1 MYWCFLSA
9 HRINHESVKTHDE
22 SHFIQSR
29 VTSCI
34 TSTTHIR
41 CVSLST
47 RHEVLRNKESGQ
59 FDMNSRV
66 SQRLEGHTACFW
78 ILFTEGKKTEETIK
92 EVEEKEKKEPP
103 QDEKVFSNHV
113 FVPSFKNAGNESFN
127 CRNQVHETNGL
138 AKMISWGVS
147 IVSTVTTM
155 LPQCFRRMQERR
167 DRRTLTTM
175 MKMMKMTVR
184 TTVTSPAMRRTRMSK
199 RRKRRSP
206 CL

>member
-1 MYWCFLSA
+1 
-9 HRINHESVKTHDE
+9 
-22 SHFIQSR
+22 
-29 VTSCI
+29 
-34 TSTTHIR
+34 
-41 CVSLST
+41 
-47 RHEVLRNKESGQ
+47 
-59 FDMNSRV
+59 MNSRV
-66 SQRLEGHTACFW
+66 SQRLEGHTACSC
-78 ILFTEGKKTEETIK
+78 ILFAEGKKTEETIK

-113 FVPSFKNAGNESFN
+113 FVPSFKIAGNESFN

-155 LPQCFRRMQERR
+155 LPQCFRGMQERR
-167 DRRTLTTM
+167 DRRTLMTTM
-175 MKMMKMTVR
+175 KTTVR
-184 TTVTSPAMRRTRMSK
+184 TTVTIPAMRRTRMSK

>member
-1 MYWCFLSA
+1 
-9 HRINHESVKTHDE
+9 
-22 SHFIQSR
+22 
-29 VTSCI
+29 
-34 TSTTHIR
+34 
-41 CVSLST
+41 
-47 RHEVLRNKESGQ
+47 
-59 FDMNSRV
+59 MNSRV
-66 SQRLEGHTACFW
+66 SQRLEGHTACFC
-78 ILFTEGKKTEETIK
+78 ILFAEGKKTEETIK
-92 EVEEKEKKEPP
+92 EVEEKENKEPP

-113 FVPSFKNAGNESFN
+113 FVLSFKNAGNESFN

-138 AKMISWGVS
+138 AKTISWGVS

-167 DRRTLTTM
+167 DRRTLMTTM
-175 MKMMKMTVR
+175 KTTVR